1 MLTDFLTQAETRR
14 PKNGEEGWQD
24 LTRLVRT
31 DVDRRRMLR
40 RKKLKENWEGYLYI
54 APWLIGFLLLSAWPM
69 VYSMYLSFTDYGL
82 FQDPNWVGLQNY
94 QNIFTIDFTFKKSLG
109 TTFKFVLMAVP
120 LKLIFALFVA
130 MMLNKAVRGMGLY
143 RTLVYLPSLLG
154 GSVAVAVVWRN
165 IFGLDG
171 YVNSILGLLGIDR
184 VPWLSS
190 TTWALPTLVLLN
202 VWQFGSS
209 MIIFLAG
216 LKQIPKDLY
225 ESASIDGAGPI
236 RRFFNITLPMLS
248 PVIFFNLIYGMIGA
262 FQQFNSAFLISEGG
276 PAHSTYL
283 YAMMLYEKAF
293 SAYQMGYAAALAWI
307 LLAII
312 GAFTALN
319 FLLSKYWVY
328 YDS

>member
-1 MLTDFLTQAETRR
+1 MKALKTIKKT
-14 PKNGEEGWQD
+14 EGQ
-24 LTRLVRT
+24 
-31 DVDRRRMLR
+31 R
-40 RKKLKENWEGYLYI
+40 RKEQKNIRIGYLFI
-54 APWLIGFLLLSAWPM
+54 FPVVIGLVVFTVIPFF
-69 VYSMYLSFTDYGL
+69 YSLYLAFTDYNGL
-82 FQDPNWVGLQNY
+82 NAPDWVGLQN
-94 QNIFTIDFTFKKSLG
+94 FATMFWEDDKFWLSFKITL
-109 TTFKFVLMAVP
+109 KFAIVQVP
-120 LKLIFALFVA
+120 LKLIFALLVA
-130 MMLNKAVRGMGLY
+130 LLLSRGSKGVGAY
-143 RTLVYLPSLLG
+143 RVAFYVPSVLG

-171 YVNSILGLLGIDR
+171 YVNSILTMLGLER

-307 LLAII
+307 LLAIV

-319 FLLSKYWVY
+319 FLVSKYWVY